1 MHDDSAVEP
10 GEDVGRVGVRVACM
24 DDDGLAEL
32 GRELEL
38 RLEEAALPVARR
50 AVAEVIE
57 ARLPHCHRSIVLGE
71 VAQLV
76 DAVRLRVAGLMR
88 VDAERGEHLLVAVG
102 QLERRSARVDAGAHG
117 HDLLDAD
124 RACPA
129 DQRRRPVR
137 TRVEVCVGVD
147 HSGAAARASIRA
159 SSSGTTTSGSSFLNS
174 GLGF

>member
-1 MHDDSAVEP
+1 MHDDRAVEP
-10 GEDVGRVGVRVACM
+10 GEHGGGVGVRVACM

-57 ARLPHCHRSIVLGE
+57 ARLPHCDHSIVLGE
-71 VAQLV
+71 VAQLA
-76 DAVRLRVAGLMR
+76 DAIRLRVAGLVR
-88 VDAERGEHLLVAVG
+88 VDAESGEHLLVELG

-124 RACPA
+124 RACSP

-147 HSGAAARASIRA
+147 HSDVAARASIRA
-159 SSSGTTTSGSSFLNS
+159 SSSATTTSGSSFLNS
-174 GLGF
+174 GRGF